1 MSEAAAAPV
10 STGSKGVPFLK
21 NWVFWTS
28 LVAAVPAGF
37 LLTYIVLQTGKHGGN
52 FSLMMY
58 VMAGAAGIVAFFLT
72 GLPFLVGLGLLMG
85 GKEVAAAPTASPDET
100 ATDGD
105 SFSDDDE
112 LGDSGFDDDFDSSDG
127 DMLDDDDDD
136 EFDDFD
142 DFE

>member
-58 VMAGAAGIVAFFLT
+58 VMTGAAGIVAFFLT
-72 GLPFLVGLGLLMG
+72 GLPILVGLGLLMG
-85 GKEVAAAPTASPDET
+85 GKEVAAVSAPAVDEP
-100 ATDGD
+100 ATDD
-105 SFSDDDE
+105 ESLIDDDE
-112 LGDSGFDDDFDSSDG
+112 LGDSGFDDDFGSSDG